1 MKKMFNGCYYLT
13 SISEC
18 KNKNDKNILNSQN
31 DTGFIEEDRQSNNL
45 YPGNN
50 SLSIEKFSSKKSS
63 NKLNSKNPLN
73 FLPSISNYN
82 KIKNISFMLSGCIS
96 LKSLPDISKR
106 NTSNVTNM
114 EAMFQQCSSLI
125 SLPVISK

>member
-45 YPGNN
+45 YPRNN

-96 LKSLPDISKR
+96 LKSLPDISKWD
-106 NTSNVTNM
+106 TSEVSDMNH
-114 EAMFQQCSSLI
+114 MFYECNLLL
-125 SLPVISK
+125 SLPDISK